1 MRIVNLNI
9 NGEVSKYNLPTAWN
23 EVSIG
28 EYSKLMIELSK
39 EGASEIQLILKSLE
53 ALLGIDVGKL
63 SKVPIKQLKL
73 AYAQL
78 QELTSTMPNIEL
90 NRVIE
95 IDGIEYGIIPDFNE
109 LTLGEFVDLD
119 NYLQD
124 SWHNLDNILSILYR
138 PIINRDGNSYIIEQ
152 YDLKTFRDR
161 VNIFNNNLSIDTAYG
176 ALVFFYLIGKKQL
189 DTMQLSLEM
198 KVKSKKKESLELM
211 K

>member
-161 VNIFNNNLSIDTAYG
+161 VKIFNNNLSIDTAYG

-189 DTMQLSLEM
+189 DIMQLSLMME
-198 KVKSKKKESLELM
+198 VKSKKKESLELM

>member
-28 EYSKLMIELSK
+28 EYSKLMLELSK

-53 ALLGIDVGKL
+53 ALLGIEVGKL

-124 SWHNLDNILSILYR
+124 SWNNLDNILSILYR

>member
-9 NGEVSKYNLPTAWN
+9 NGELSKYNLPTAWN

-28 EYSKLMIELSK
+28 EYSKLMLELSK

-53 ALLGIDVGKL
+53 ALLGIEVGKL

-124 SWHNLDNILSILYR
+124 SWNNLDNILSILYR

-189 DTMQLSLEM
+189 DTMHLSLKME
-198 KVKSKKKESLELM
+198 VKSKKKESLELM

>member
-1 MRIVNLNI
+1 MDLII
-9 NGEVSKYNLPTAWN
+9 NDINYSIPTSWSQVSLGKYMDFMTKVEGIEDELEKMIITISSFTNAPAELLQGCKKSDIDAVM
-23 EVSIG
+23 EQLG
-28 EYSKLMIELSK
+28 KLMENAANTDLNLVIT
-39 EGASEIQLILKSLE
+39 
-53 ALLGIDVGKL
+53 IDGVDYGFHPNL
-63 SKVPIKQLKL
+63 HELKL
-73 AYAQL
+73 K
-78 QELTSTMPNIEL
+78 
-90 NRVIE
+90 
-95 IDGIEYGIIPDFNE
+95 
-109 LTLGEFVDLD
+109 EFVDLD

-124 SWHNLDNILSILYR
+124 SWNNLDNILSILYR

-198 KVKSKKKESLELM
+198 EVKSKKKESLELM